1 MRRINKLENVT
12 YIKVAEKQRQ
22 KYKSKHKEKYMWA
35 TLCYNDI
42 SSFKCQ
48 RIYNIWQ
55 KIQIN
60 NIFYIK
66 GILEYL

>member
-48 RIYNIWQ
+48 RIYNI
-55 KIQIN
+55 
-60 NIFYIK
+60 
-66 GILEYL
+66 